1 MSLLAGS
8 DPLHRRVY
16 RAVADEIASGV
27 LGSGAR
33 LPSERELC
41 ERLSVS
47 RATVRRALADLAA
60 DGLVESFP
68 QRGTFVAA
76 GPLGEDPNAL
86 MSFTELGASRG
97 LRASARVLETCL
109 RAADLDEAEAFG
121 LAPGASLFMLERLR
135 LLDGIPVAIDRS
147 LVSLALHPQ
156 LPQIDF
162 ASTSLYATLDE
173 VGAGPVRAD
182 YSVQAI
188 GASRRQAKL
197 LGVEAGEPLLLA
209 TTASRDAGG
218 RLVELGEMT
227 YRGDRYRFRATLTRR
242 RPPR

>member
-1 MSLLAGS
+1 MSLLTGS

-16 RAVADEIASGV
+16 RAVANEIASGAIAP
-27 LGSGAR
+27 GAR

-47 RATVRRALADLAA
+47 RSTVRRALSDLAV

-68 QRGTFVAA
+68 KRGTFVSA

-97 LRASARVLETCL
+97 LRASARVLGTDV
-109 RAADLDEAEAFG
+109 RPADLDEAELFG
-121 LAPGASLFMLERLR
+121 LAPGADLFVLERLR
-135 LLDGIPVAIDRS
+135 LLDGMPVSVDRS
-147 LVSLALHPQ
+147 LVPLALQPT
-156 LPQIDF
+156 LPEIDF
-162 ASTSLYATLDE
+162 ATASLYATLDE
-173 VGAGPVRAD
+173 AGTGPVRAD
-182 YSVQAI
+182 YGVQAI
-188 GASRRQAKL
+188 AASRRQAKL
-197 LGVEAGEPLLLA
+197 LGVETGEPLLLA
-209 TTASRDAGG
+209 TTASRDTGG

-242 RPPR
+242 RPVP